1 MNMIKWYKMW
11 QYKINSWHETGK
23 ADCWARSLVCPFLF
37 GLLETLEY
45 DSIPDIWQTLTDYT
59 LTLWHTLEIST
70 SGGPNSCHGPKV
82 APLLRARAKN
92 RISQPP
98 NSKSHWAWL
107 IQHIHNHYMLSRQ
120 HSWCRLRSTQQSGQ
134 VSSSIHSWNHHEIT
148 YNYNLILPCNSCNMP
163 RKIPE
168 PRNLIDIHCLIS
180 AIVRDPSW
188 RASSARFPI
197 VVGLAFCDAFA
208 TQYARWNM
216 V

>member
-1 MNMIKWYKMW
+1 MW

-98 NSKSHWAWL
+98 KSKSHWAWL

-134 VSSSIHSWNHHEIT
+134 VSSSIHHEIIMKSRT
-148 YNYNLILPCNSCNMP
+148 ITISFCHVTAVTSPGRFQN
-163 RKIPE
+163 PE
-168 PRNLIDIHCLIS
+168 TSLTFIAWYS

-208 TQYARWNM
+208 TQYARWSM